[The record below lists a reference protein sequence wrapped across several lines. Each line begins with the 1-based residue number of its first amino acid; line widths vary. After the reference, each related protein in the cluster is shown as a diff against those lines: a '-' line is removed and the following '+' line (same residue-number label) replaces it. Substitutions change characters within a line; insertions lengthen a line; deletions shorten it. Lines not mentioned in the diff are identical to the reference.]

1 MNAKRNVDRTHPDFP
16 EYKRRFEELWA
27 EMEEKA
33 EMAVASM
40 GEIKGFD
47 GPHVAIHKAYAEK
60 IVMLQK
66 EFAHIFYI
74 EDGE

>member
-1 MNAKRNVDRTHPDFP
+1 MNVKRNVDRTHPDFW
-16 EYKRRFEELWA
+16 EYKCRFEKLWA

-33 EMAVASM
+33 AAAVASM
-40 GEIKGFD
+40 GELKGLD
-47 GPHVAIHKAYAEK
+47 GPHVAIHREYAEK

-66 EFAHIFYI
+66 EFSHIFYV